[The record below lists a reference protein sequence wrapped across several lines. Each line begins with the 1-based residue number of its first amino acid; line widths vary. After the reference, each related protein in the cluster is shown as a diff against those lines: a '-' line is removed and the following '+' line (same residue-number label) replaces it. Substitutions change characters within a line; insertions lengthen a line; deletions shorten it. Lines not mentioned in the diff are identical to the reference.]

1 MHHRDFL
8 KLLVFGLLALG
19 LSIAAL
25 GYMFQAASAVDT
37 TVNIAADALTTESV
51 VSERGGRKIFSIS
64 SRDGKLYRS
73 RQHGAAGV
81 YEFLNKNI
89 NVTDGQKMSLAGLPS
104 DLTPTRIAN
113 DQDDP
118 FLKRAGKASNRKH
131 YYFKQKLKNLEVFGS
146 QVAVH
151 QKDDVDVYAFNG
163 VLLDDASLQRERLT
177 VSQAQLIGR
186 IHVERQGGGG
196 AAVDRAGR
204 AAVNPKMLGISGDEK
219 TYPSLIVYTD
229 QSTDGLANPKR
240 TIVSLTD
247 GAILSSIA
255 LSVDAVD
262 RKVYDCAENPTGS
275 CSIKRSEGGAVTNIS
290 DVDGMYGFLGEIYT
304 FYSTKMQRDS
314 YNNQGASLRAF
325 VNLPASIN
333 GEKIC
338 PNARWTMAEG
348 GAENQIQ
355 TCPGW
360 ATRDIVAH
368 ELTHGVVE
376 YTAHLDFMNQSGSL
390 NEAVADIFA
399 MGVDVE
405 DWQIG
410 EDLLIGA
417 IRNLDD
423 PGQNRT
429 LGSTGGTAPNPMPDR
444 MFSARY
450 YCGAGDRGGVHLNM
464 SVPTKAFYL
473 MVVGGS
479 FNGCN
484 MTAIGKDKA
493 LLVWYQALTK
503 YLSTTSNFRDAYNG
517 VMQGCAD
524 LYGAA
529 SNECAQVKKSLQA
542 VEMDQQP
549 VGEQSGPKCQN
560 IAAKTPACAGAVE
573 PSPVITNV
581 ACTNVQ
587 GDANGDGRITL
598 VDYQSWRNMYKLQ
611 N

>member
-8 KLLVFGLLALG
+8 KLFVFGLLSLG

-25 GYMFQAASAVDT
+25 GYMFQAASAADT
-37 TVNIAADALTTESV
+37 TVNLAADALTNESI
-51 VSERGGRKIFSIS
+51 VSERGGRKIFSVS
-64 SRDGKLYRS
+64 GRDGKLYRS
-73 RQHGAAGV
+73 RTRGTAGV

-89 NVTDGQKMSLAGLPS
+89 TIADGQKISLTDLPAT
-104 DLTPTRIAN
+104 LEPNRIMN

-118 FLKRAGKASNRKH
+118 YLQKAGKAANRKH

-146 QVAVH
+146 QIAVH
-151 QKDDVDVYAFNG
+151 QKDDADVYAFEG
-163 VLLDDASLQRERLT
+163 VLLDGASLQRKRLT
-177 VSQAQLIGR
+177 FSQAQLIGR
-186 IHVERQGGGG
+186 NHVELQGGGRSS
-196 AAVDRAGR
+196 VDRIDHV
-204 AAVNPKMLGISGDEK
+204 AVNPKMLGISEDQK
-219 TYPSLIVYTD
+219 TYPSLVVYTD
-229 QSTDGLANPKR
+229 QSTHGLANPKR

-247 GAILSSIA
+247 GAVLSSVN
-255 LSVDAVD
+255 LSVDAMD
-262 RKVYDCAENPTGS
+262 RRVYDCAEDSAGT
-275 CSIKRSEGGAVTNIS
+275 CSLKRSEGAVATGLA
-290 DVDGMYGFLGEIYT
+290 DVDGMYGFLGEIYA

-314 YNNQGASLRAF
+314 YNNQGASMRAF
-325 VNLPASIN
+325 VNLPATLN

-338 PNARWTMAEG
+338 PNARWTLAEG

-376 YTAHLDFMNQSGSL
+376 YTASLDFMNQSGAM
-390 NEAVADIFA
+390 NEAIADIFA
-399 MGVDVE
+399 MGVDTE

-410 EDLLIGA
+410 EDLSIGA

-429 LGSTGGTAPNPMPDR
+429 LGSTGGTGPNPMPDR

-524 LYGAA
+524 LYGAT
-529 SNECAQVKKSLQA
+529 SNECTQVKKSLQA

-549 VGEQSGPKCQN
+549 VGEQSGPKCLN
-560 IAAKTPACAGAVE
+560 IASQTPACAGVVE

-611 N
+611 